1 MSTSRKILLALL
13 FVVVTALPSL
23 ADEGDK
29 ELLRTAHSTPRTP
42 TTKEVVYGIEPE
54 CETFSPL
61 YHVTSSAL
69 WLWESYIAPEVCAP
83 GGYTDSNTDY
93 FKSLWREYGPLRALL
108 FGFDRLTRNTKI
120 GRVTTPTN
128 PQGLIEDN
136 PQRYRQ

>member
-13 FVVVTALPSL
+13 FVVVTPLPSR

-29 ELLRTAHSTPRTP
+29 ELLRTAHSAPRTP

-54 CETFSPL
+54 RETISPL

-83 GGYTDSNTDY
+83 SGYTDSNTDY
-93 FKSLWREYGPLRALL
+93 FKSLWCEYGPLRALL

>member
-1 MSTSRKILLALL
+1 MSTLRKILLALL
-13 FVVVTALPSL
+13 FVAATPLISL

-29 ELLRTAHSTPRTP
+29 ELLRTAHSTPHTP

-54 CETFSPL
+54 RETFSPL

-93 FKSLWREYGPLRALL
+93 FKSLWREYGPLRALI

-120 GRVTTPTN
+120 GRATTPTN